1 MKQIEKKLH
10 FLADHLK
17 ILKEFEGKTIDEIRK
32 NYKDL
37 KFVEKII
44 QELVDCAIDVNEI
57 VIKKVK
63 NEKPFSS
70 KRSFRDLQDIC
81 DKNGI
86 AFEDKDIKLFIDTV
100 SLRNEIVH
108 SYDVNIYLTW
118 GKRKIDV
125 IVALYKRYADNILN
139 LGKLI
144 Y

>member
-1 MKQIEKKLH
+1 MKHIEKKLD

-81 DKNGI
+81 EKNGI

-125 IVALYKRYADNILN
+125 IIALYKRYADNILN
-139 LGKLI
+139 LVKLI